1 MSKKYDKKKSNRRS
15 YRSEDKPDD
24 EPAPATSMSWTGT
37 KAKVN
42 TLTGRGTFDPKIPID
57 QPGEEGDD
65 ALIWAD
71 VPDALKE
78 RLKDKPQL
86 ITEDC
91 LYDNARG
98 ILRLYENDIV
108 QHVIKRQLRSEL
120 MT

>member
-1 MSKKYDKKKSNRRS
+1 MSRQSKKKSGRKS
-15 YRSEDKPDD
+15 YRYDNKTD
-24 EPAPATSMSWTGT
+24 EQPAPATSMSWTGK
-37 KAKVN
+37 KAAVN

-71 VPDALKE
+71 VPEALKE

-91 LYDNARG
+91 LYENA
-98 ILRLYENDIV
+98 
-108 QHVIKRQLRSEL
+108 
-120 MT
+120 